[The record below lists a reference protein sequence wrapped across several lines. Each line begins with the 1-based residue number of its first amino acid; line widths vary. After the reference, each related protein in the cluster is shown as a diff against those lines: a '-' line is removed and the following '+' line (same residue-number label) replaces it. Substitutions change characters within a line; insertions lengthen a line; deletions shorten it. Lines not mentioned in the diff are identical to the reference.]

1 MGTTCELERLRTH
14 LKFNERERRHLLA
27 SPGLGPVVVERLE
40 QSGIASIATL
50 RTLGVDA
57 VVESMC
63 QPGQNMAWFNRRRA
77 LLRAVSQFGPA
88 AAGL

>member
-1 MGTTCELERLRTH
+1 MSTCTLERPRQGQ
-14 LKFNERERRHLLA
+14 KFNEHERRHLLS

-50 RTLGVDA
+50 QALGVDA

-77 LLRAVSQFGPA
+77 LLRAVSQYRQ
-88 AAGL
+88 